1 MEKRPLQVGSAYAK
15 LRSLPSRLQVRMPK
29 APDPVKAVAFENAY
43 FREIP
48 VSLLNAFKISI

>member
-1 MEKRPLQVGSAYAK
+1 LQVKA
-15 LRSLPSRLQVRMPK
+15 LLK
-29 APDPVKAVAFENAY
+29 APDPVKAVALENAY